1 MSLEKI
7 LLSELFVDYLVLTKK
22 MGKKLRE
29 KLGAVFWGTILYN
42 QYQNKSLCAI
52 AGHLWTISTNRNK
65 CLNQSFIV
73 KITDPEIRRYFLFED
88 GVYVI

>member
-1 MSLEKI
+1 
-7 LLSELFVDYLVLTKK
+7 

-29 KLGAVFWGTILYN
+29 KLGALFWGTILYS
-42 QYQNKSLCAI
+42 QYQNKSLYAI
-52 AGHLWTISTNRNK
+52 AGNLWTISTNRNK

-73 KITDPEIRRYFLFED
+73 KITDPEIKRYFLFED